1 MFKFDW
7 IVPNV
12 LAAGEIPSEIGDIH
26 LLHAEG
32 IRAIVSL
39 TEHPLTVWRSLTAE
53 LFESLGIELYH
64 SPIKDFEAPSEAQA
78 NAIIDYIDAMQQLG
92 KPVYMHCHAGI
103 GRTGTLL
110 HVYFMRHG
118 QPLQK
123 AVLSV
128 QARRFA
134 CYFHMLS
141 DAQRAFLRQ
150 FQRLHSA

>member
-7 IVPNV
+7 IVPSV
-12 LAAGEIPSEIGDIH
+12 LAAGPIPSVIDDIKV
-26 LLHAEG
+26 LHAEG

-39 TEHPLTVWRSLTAE
+39 TEHPLTAWRSFSAE
-53 LFESLGIELYH
+53 LFASLGIETYH
-64 SPIKDFEAPSEAQA
+64 SPIEDFGIPSEVQA
-78 NAIIDYIDAMQQLG
+78 NAIVDYIDAMEAAG
-92 KPVYMHCHAGI
+92 KPVYLHCHAGV

-118 QPLQK
+118 QSLRQ

-128 QARRFA
+128 QARRLS

-141 DAQRAFLRQ
+141 ETQRAFLQQFARQ
-150 FQRLHSA
+150 LSV